1 MKIAF
6 YNVEQWEQDY
16 LSKQLPNVSF
26 PEELGGDFDIVS
38 IFIDTPVNT
47 CFLDKF
53 QNLKCIVTRST
64 GFDHIDLQ
72 ACKERNISVCNVP
85 DYAKNTVAEFSFA
98 LILALARKVFQS
110 YQVVQTTGKF
120 IRDGLMGFDLKGK
133 TVGVIGTGN
142 IGSCFIEIAQG
153 YGMNVI
159 AHDIDPH
166 LPVNYVSL
174 EELLK
179 RSDIVSL
186 HVPYN
191 EHTHYLLNK
200 NNIPLMKNGSYL
212 INTSRGKVLEMEA
225 LLNAI
230 ESGKIAGAGLDVIED
245 EKNLSSDV
253 SQRLIAHPH
262 TIITPHNAYNTQEAI
277 QRILDAT
284 ILNVKNIM
292 NDTPSNVILKK

>member
-1 MKIAF
+1 
-6 YNVEQWEQDY
+6 
-16 LSKQLPNVSF
+16 
-26 PEELGGDFDIVS
+26 
-38 IFIDTPVNT
+38 
-47 CFLDKF
+47 
-53 QNLKCIVTRST
+53 
-64 GFDHIDLQ
+64 
-72 ACKERNISVCNVP
+72 
-85 DYAKNTVAEFSFA
+85 
-98 LILALARKVFQS
+98 
-110 YQVVQTTGKF
+110 
-120 IRDGLMGFDLKGK
+120 
-133 TVGVIGTGN
+133 
-142 IGSCFIEIAQG
+142 
-153 YGMNVI
+153 MNVI
-159 AHDIDPH
+159 AYDIDPH

-245 EKNLSSDV
+245 EKNLYSDV

-277 QRILDAT
+277 QRIC
-284 ILNVKNIM
+284 
-292 NDTPSNVILKK
+292 

>member
-6 YNVEQWEQDY
+6 YNTEKWEQDY
-16 LSKQLPNVSF
+16 LQQQLPDASF
-26 PEELGGDFDIVS
+26 PEEIGGDFDIASV
-38 IFIDTPVNT
+38 FIDTPVNT
-47 CFLDKF
+47 CFLDRF
-53 QNLKCIVTRST
+53 SHLKCIVTRST
-64 GFDHIDLQ
+64 GFDHIDLE
-72 ACKERNISVCNVP
+72 ACKERNIMVCNVP

-98 LILALARKVFQS
+98 LILALSRKVFQS

-120 IRDGLMGFDLKGK
+120 IRNGLMGFDLKGK

-159 AHDIDPH
+159 AYDINQH
-166 LPVNYVSL
+166 LPITYVSL

-179 RSDIVSL
+179 HSDIVSL

-191 EHTHYLLNK
+191 KHTHYLLNK
-200 NNIPLMKNGSYL
+200 NNISLMKNGSYL
-212 INTSRGKVLEMEA
+212 INTSRGKVVEMEA
-225 LLNAI
+225 VLHAL

-245 EKNLSSDV
+245 EKNLSSPL
-253 SQRLIAHPH
+253 SQKLIAHPH

-277 QRILDAT
+277 LRILDTT
-284 ILNVKNIM
+284 IINVKNMI
-292 NDTPSNVILKK
+292 DGTPSNVIKK